1 MSNLVIQVVDYKV
14 FLHRDTG
21 RRCTRITTSNDL
33 FSACS
38 NLTGY
43 RILDTMTN
51 NVKVAAL
58 QMVSTADVEENLATA
73 GDLIRQAA
81 DQQAHLAVLP
91 EFFPII
97 GKNERAKLRHQ
108 EPYGAGP
115 IQAFLAANAREYG
128 IWLMGG
134 TIPIASGDTG
144 RVHNSCLL
152 FNPDGVC
159 TARYDKIH
167 LFDVRVG
174 GGKESYNE
182 SRTMLAGD
190 QVVVAATPFGNIG
203 MSICY
208 DLRFPELYRRMLAR
222 EAVILTVPSA
232 FTETTGRKHWELL
245 LKARAV
251 ENLCFVIAPN
261 QGGEHSDQR
270 RTWGHSM
277 IIDPW
282 GEVLGTLEF
291 GAGLVCAELDLAHQR
306 ELRDSF
312 PALQHTRLL
321 Q

>member
-1 MSNLVIQVVDYKV
+1 
-14 FLHRDTG
+14 
-21 RRCTRITTSNDL
+21 
-33 FSACS
+33 
-38 NLTGY
+38 
-43 RILDTMTN
+43 MTDK
-51 NVKVAAL
+51 VKVAAL
-58 QMVSTADVEENLATA
+58 QMVSTADVEENLTSA
-73 GDLIRQAA
+73 GELIRRAA
-81 DQQAHLAVLP
+81 DQQAQLAILP

-97 GKNERAKLRHQ
+97 GKDEQAKIRHQ
-108 EPYGAGP
+108 EPYGGGP
-115 IQAFLAANAREYG
+115 LQEFLAANARRYA
-128 IWLMGG
+128 IWVMGG
-134 TIPIASGDTG
+134 SIPITTGDTG
-144 RVHNSCLL
+144 RVYNTCLL

-159 TARYDKIH
+159 TARYDKMH

-174 GGKESYNE
+174 GGNESYNE
-182 SRTMLAGD
+182 SKTMLAGER
-190 QVVVAATPFGNIG
+190 VVVAETPFGNIG

-208 DLRFPELYRRMLAR
+208 DLRFPELYRQMLAR
-222 EAVILTVPSA
+222 EVVILTVPSA

-261 QGGEHSDQR
+261 QGGQHSDTR

-282 GEVLGTLEF
+282 GEILGLLEF
-291 GAGLVCAELDLAHQR
+291 GTGLVCAELDLSRQR